1 MSSGTACRSRSTVRS
16 SVPRFHAYRDPD
28 RDDGW
33 LLDVQADLLSHLGTT
48 GVVPLLP
55 EDAPD
60 TPRPAH
66 DLNPVVEIEGRR
78 YVVMTQWISAVPKS
92 LLRGGGVSLDHLWDD
107 LSRAINV
114 LFQGV

>member
-1 MSSGTACRSRSTVRS
+1 
-16 SVPRFHAYRDPD
+16 VPRFHAYRNPD

-33 LLDVQADLLSHLGTT
+33 LLDVQADLLSHLGTRV
-48 GVVPLLP
+48 VVPLLP

-60 TPRPAH
+60 TPKPAR

-78 YVVMTQWISAVPKS
+78 YVAMTQWMSAVPRS
-92 LLRGGGVSLDHLWDD
+92 LLRGGGISLDYLWDD

-114 LFQGV
+114 LFVGV